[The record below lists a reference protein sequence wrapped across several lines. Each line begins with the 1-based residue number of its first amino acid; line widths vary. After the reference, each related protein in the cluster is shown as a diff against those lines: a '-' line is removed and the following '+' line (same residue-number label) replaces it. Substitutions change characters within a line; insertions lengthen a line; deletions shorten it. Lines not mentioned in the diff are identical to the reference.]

1 MAETIL
7 IGACKALRSHVVRQA
22 DRRLWANSSARR
34 EIVPASR
41 SRGSDSGAA
50 RTVCGEEMHYGHLTR
65 DSEERPRDLLAAG
78 GADANEDASETGSC
92 PGQHDVSA

>member
-1 MAETIL
+1 
-7 IGACKALRSHVVRQA
+7 
-22 DRRLWANSSARR
+22 
-34 EIVPASR
+34 
-41 SRGSDSGAA
+41 
-50 RTVCGEEMHYGHLTR
+50 MHYGHLTR